1 MMQAPFWTILLD
13 FPVRASWKV
22 LLLVL
27 LAIVGV
33 LFIVGTF
40 FGAEVPQPTFVPV
53 PQFVPIPQFVPVP
66 RFAPTTKFIQV
77 VKRPGY
83 WEQAFACPNC
93 PKTWVP
99 PVMEAIEVLAKIAPE
114 DEAYLKTNHHRLGP
128 PSCLMAGCITCP
140 RKQIL
145 VDENDVPVVQKD
157 REDEAT
163 AEAYRM
169 SPGRTRA
176 FRLFRR

>member
-1 MMQAPFWTILLD
+1 MTFWTTLLD
-13 FPVRASWKV
+13 FPVRAPWKV

-40 FGAEVPQPTFVPV
+40 FGAEVPQPAFVPV
-53 PQFVPIPQFVPVP
+53 PQFVPVPV
-66 RFAPTTKFIQV
+66 FAPTTKFIQV

-99 PVMEAIEVLAKIAPE
+99 PVMGAIEVLAKIAPE
-114 DEAYLKTNHHRLGP
+114 DERALVAYHYRLGP
-128 PSCLMAGCITCP
+128 ASCGMSWCVTH
-140 RKQIL
+140 RTQEL
-145 VDENDVPVVQKD
+145 VDDQGNPAPPGANASDGKGMDTPS
-157 REDEAT
+157 T
-163 AEAYRM
+163 AAAGQGWYLGKNLRKLR
-169 SPGRTRA
+169 GR
-176 FRLFRR
+176 